1 MRRYLVEYL
10 YWFKIKKIDKEAKTD
25 NINKTVFWIIICYDI
40 FYFSQTSTAAYAL
53 MMLSILLPLAIITLS
68 VSKHPAKLTQL
79 EYLCPLSYE
88 ERKTKIKNAYL
99 FRVCI
104 HLVIAAISLGIL
116 TIVYK
121 ANWFIFILLLINDIM
136 MSIAIYPGKDTK
148 STEYKMGYILY
159 YAVMIMAF
167 MANAF
172 IVAFGMETEL
182 GITTKCIISIMFCII
197 FVPVYLSYLKHIK
210 KELTR
215 AIDFEQVKE

>member
-88 ERKTKIKNAYL
+88 ERKTKIKL
-99 FRVCI
+99 IFLTTKKLTPVVIRTEIRV
-104 HLVIAAISLGIL
+104 S
-116 TIVYK
+116 
-121 ANWFIFILLLINDIM
+121 
-136 MSIAIYPGKDTK
+136 TK
-148 STEYKMGYILY
+148 VVS
-159 YAVMIMAF
+159 
-167 MANAF
+167 AF
-172 IVAFGMETEL
+172 IG
-182 GITTKCIISIMFCII
+182 S
-197 FVPVYLSYLKHIK
+197 LK
-210 KELTR
+210 T
-215 AIDFEQVKE
+215 

>member
-88 ERKTKIKNAYL
+88 ERKTKIKNAIIDQY
-99 FRVCI
+99 
-104 HLVIAAISLGIL
+104 IAIRKAKGLSQEKIANLTGIARTNIVRIEAKRNMPSIDIL
-116 TIVYK
+116 TK
-121 ANWFIFILLLINDIM
+121 L
-136 MSIAIYPGKDTK
+136 
-148 STEYKMGYILY
+148 
-159 YAVMIMAF
+159 
-167 MANAF
+167 ANA
-172 IVAFGMETEL
+172 VDMELEVKL
-182 GITTKCIISIMFCII
+182 
-197 FVPVYLSYLKHIK
+197 VEK
-210 KELTR
+210 KQGT
-215 AIDFEQVKE
+215 I